1 MYILI
6 ENVYIDLDDT
16 LIINNKVN
24 NYLMMFAYQ
33 ALNQGKKIYLL
44 TKHENDDYNTL
55 MKYRI
60 SKDIFE
66 KIFYLSKDE
75 KKSNYIKGSY
85 SILID
90 NSFSER
96 YEVFT
101 ETKIL
106 VFDNSEIECLID
118 WRF

>member
-1 MYILI
+1 
-6 ENVYIDLDDT
+6 
-16 LIINNKVN
+16 
-24 NYLMMFAYQ
+24 MFVYQ

-44 TKHENDDYNTL
+44 TKHENDVYNTL
-55 MKYRI
+55 RKYRI

-66 KIFYLSKDE
+66 KIFHLSKDE
-75 KKSNYIKGSY
+75 KKSNYINGSN

-90 NSFSER
+90 DSFSER

-101 ETKIL
+101 ERRIA
-106 VFDNSEIECLID
+106 VFDSSEIECLID